1 MIPEKSDASVGQL
14 LGTLATDTG
23 ALVRQELHL
32 AATEMTETAGAA
44 VHNAGLIAA
53 GGALLH
59 LGCIALLAA
68 VIAALQPYL
77 PLWSSAAIVGL
88 VFAGAG
94 GAILMT
100 GLGALRRLDP
110 LPRHALSTINPTGF
124 ERKEAVR

>member
-14 LGTLATDTG
+14 LGTLASDTG

-44 VHNAGLIAA
+44 AHSAGLIAA

-59 LGCIALLAA
+59 VGCIALLAG
-68 VIAALQPYL
+68 VLAALEPFL

-88 VFAGAG
+88 VFAGT
-94 GAILMT
+94 GAAIIQT
-100 GLGALRRLDP
+100 GFSALRRLDP
-110 LPRHALSTINPTGF
+110 LPRHALSTLNPPVF
-124 ERKEAVR
+124 EQKEPLR